1 MPRFC
6 YSWAG
11 CGLGVL
17 ATIAAGDPV
26 LHHLTLQ
33 PSLKFTTTTTTN
45 IPTTAI
51 IIAPQNDLDL
61 TIHPL
66 TLKPSLKFTTA
77 ISTNI
82 FTTTSIIAP
91 KNEGLLHPIWFPAW
105 LLYCAVLEIAGFQ
118 KVSRVY
124 QCVQY
129 HRQAP
134 LWRANPENE
143 EAQLWKTSGEVWS
156 VSKNTNKVASFN
168 RTLYIPLK
176 ARPYHRPSL
185 LLCIYTDTLSCRW
198 ENYLM
203 RTIPSI
209 IRRACIWQEYL

>member
-17 ATIAAGDPV
+17 ATIAAGD
-26 LHHLTLQ
+26 L
-33 PSLKFTTTTTTN
+33 
-45 IPTTAI
+45 I
-51 IIAPQNDLDL
+51 
-61 TIHPL
+61 IHPL
-66 TLKPSLKFTTA
+66 TLQPLQQIITTIA
-77 ISTNI
+77 TNI
-82 FTTTSIIAP
+82 IALQ
-91 KNEGLLHPIWFPAW
+91 NEGLLHPIWFPAW

-176 ARPYHRPSL
+176 ARPYHRPSPL
-185 LLCIYTDTLSCRW
+185 HCIYTDTRSCRW

-203 RTIPSI
+203 RTIKYSPSLHCMFSTSVKGQ
-209 IRRACIWQEYL
+209 AGFCKYFGN

>member
-26 LHHLTLQ
+26 LHPLTLQ
-33 PSLKFTTTTTTN
+33 PSQKYTTTTN

-118 KVSRVY
+118 KV
-124 QCVQY
+124 
-129 HRQAP
+129 
-134 LWRANPENE
+134 WRAYQLQCE
-143 EAQLWKTSGEVWS
+143 EFIVP
-156 VSKNTNKVASFN
+156 SKASF
-168 RTLYIPLK
+168 PLK
-176 ARPYHRPSL
+176 SKPREWRGSTLEDFWRSL
-185 LLCIYTDTLSCRW
+185 VS
-198 ENYLM
+198 
-203 RTIPSI
+203 
-209 IRRACIWQEYL
+209 Q